1 MAAPALIAL
10 LLFAQADPV
19 AAGLQA
25 LQAQKYEQAA
35 AAFRQAVQADEKDY
49 AAHFN
54 LALSLSLLDKDAEAI
69 PEYRKTLELK
79 PGLYQAE
86 LNLGILLVGAK
97 RGAEALVLL
106 DSAAS
111 QRPADFR
118 ANYYQAEALMMT
130 GDAARAEAAYR
141 KALAAKPASAPAELG
156 LGQAL
161 AKQKRLAEAAP
172 HFHKAAELDPA
183 YKTSLL
189 ELADYYEKAGQKA
202 EAVALYQQFPGNP
215 GARERAG
222 ELLLESGRAAD
233 AIPALEAAVVESPTA
248 ANRAALAAAYI
259 RNKQLPEAVEQLK
272 AASGAEPGN
281 MDLRMALGRALR
293 DSRQYQAAAAQF
305 FAVTKARPESRE
317 AWNELAAML
326 ILTEAYPQ
334 ALVALDKAQA
344 LGGETAGL
352 CYFRAIILDR
362 TKQYQPALAAYE
374 KFLAMS
380 EGKNPDEEFK
390 ARQRVRII
398 RKELSKR

>member
-1 MAAPALIAL
+1 MTALALIAL
-10 LLFAQADPV
+10 LLLGQADPV
-19 AAGLQA
+19 AAGMQA
-25 LQAQKYEQAA
+25 LQARKYEQAA
-35 AAFRQAVQADEKDY
+35 AAFRQAIQADEKNY

-54 LALSLSLLDKDAEAI
+54 LALALSLLNRDAEAI
-69 PEYRKTLELK
+69 PEYQKTLQLK

-86 LNLGILLVGAK
+86 LNLGILLVGNK
-97 RGAEALVLL
+97 RGAEAVTLL
-106 DSAAS
+106 NSAAA
-111 QRPADFR
+111 QKPADFR
-118 ANYYQAEALMMT
+118 PNYYQAEALMMT

-141 KALAAKPASAPAELG
+141 KALAVKPGSAPAELG

-161 AKQKRLAEAAP
+161 AKQQRLADAAP
-172 HFHKAAELDPA
+172 HFRKAVELDPA
-183 YKTSLL
+183 YRTSLL
-189 ELADYYEKAGQKA
+189 ELADYYEKAGQVA
-202 EAVALYQQFPGNP
+202 EAVAIYQQFPDNP

-233 AIPALEAAVVESPTA
+233 AIPALEAAVVESPTP

-259 RNKQLPEAVEQLK
+259 RNKQLPEAVQQLQ
-272 AASGAEPGN
+272 AASAAEPGN
-281 MDLRMALGRALR
+281 IELRMAYGRVLR

-305 FAVTKARPESRE
+305 FTVTKARPDSKE

-344 LGGETAGL
+344 LSGLTAGL
-352 CYFRAIILDR
+352 CYFRAIVLDR

-390 ARQRVRII
+390 ARQRVRVI